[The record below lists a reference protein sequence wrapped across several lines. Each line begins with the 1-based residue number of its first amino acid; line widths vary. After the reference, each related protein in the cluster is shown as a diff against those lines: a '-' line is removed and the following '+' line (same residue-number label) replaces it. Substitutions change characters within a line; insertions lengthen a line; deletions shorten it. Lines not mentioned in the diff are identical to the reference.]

1 MPCDRTSTPPSAA
14 SSGAGSR
21 ERALVP
27 RLVSAHGARL
37 LRYAGGSGVATVCSA
52 VAFALLYGPLGA
64 STTTSTLLG
73 WLAGAVPNY
82 VINRT
87 WVWRVEGRPSVRRE
101 LGPYVAVVLLT
112 LALAS
117 GATALAEALLERAGA
132 TDAVRVLGVNVA
144 FLGVYAVMALVRY
157 AVLHQLFRRLPGAR
171 GPRSS
176 PPPDQ
181 SRSPSQNP
189 SHSPSHS
196 PSEETR

>member
-1 MPCDRTSTPPSAA
+1 MPRHRTSTPPPAA
-14 SSGAGSR
+14 SSDAPGTR
-21 ERALVP
+21 PLVP

-82 VINRT
+82 VINRS
-87 WVWRVEGRPSVRRE
+87 WVWRVQGRPSVRRE
-101 LGPYVAVVLLT
+101 LVPYVAVVLLT

-117 GATALAEALLERAGA
+117 GATALTETLLERAGA
-132 TDAVRVLGVNVA
+132 ADAVLFASVNVA

-171 GPRSS
+171 GARRPDPRRPDAS
-176 PPPDQ
+176 P
-181 SRSPSQNP
+181 R
-189 SHSPSHS
+189 
-196 PSEETR
+196 EETR